1 VDVIA
6 RVALVAGIVIAAG
19 LVAALLE
26 RRRVRRPA
34 PAPVSESAPRQVDR
48 ADFARPT
55 ASWLVLLF
63 SSQSCESC
71 AAMAERIVPLES
83 DAVAVDEVDYAGRRD
98 LHEKYRIEAVPVVG
112 VYDALGVARFRFAG
126 PVPAEHIWS
135 AVHALSARSTT

>member
-1 VDVIA
+1 
-6 RVALVAGIVIAAG
+6 VIAAG

-71 AAMAERIVPLES
+71 AAMAA

-112 VYDALGVARFRFAG
+112 VYDTLGVARFRFAG

>member
-1 VDVIA
+1 VIA
-6 RVALVAGIVIAAG
+6 RVALVAGIVVAAG
-19 LVAALLE
+19 LVAVLLE

-34 PAPVSESAPRQVDR
+34 PIPAHESAPRQVDR

-71 AAMAERIVPLES
+71 AAMAERIAPLES
-83 DAVAVDEVDYAGRRD
+83 DAVAVDDVDYADHRD

-135 AVHALSARSTT
+135 AVHALSASSPA